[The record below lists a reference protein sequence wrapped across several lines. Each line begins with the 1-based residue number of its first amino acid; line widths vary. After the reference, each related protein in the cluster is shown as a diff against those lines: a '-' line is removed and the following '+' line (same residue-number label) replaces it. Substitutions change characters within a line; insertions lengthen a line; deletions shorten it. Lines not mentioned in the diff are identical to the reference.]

1 MKHAIYSC
9 MVFMAI
15 LFGLTACSNDAI
27 DIEYSEKGSLSLSV
41 SPSALYD
48 DFGLTS
54 SFTSSILGDIDY
66 CYVGVTSLL
75 YDSEGNLADS
85 VCTYSRT
92 LSLMSQEFAAVEKGT
107 YTLVCIETLASSEE
121 DYAWLVW
128 DLTGVE
134 KLSTLRID
142 GLGYYTYWYDAVGL
156 YTQTVVLSETTQTL
170 SVSPEAIGCIIDID
184 YENYDGS
191 GYVWFGFEL
200 KGEIDGRYLSPNI
213 TGTDRWYFTE
223 LNETHTWDG
232 LWNSYESTG
241 LTEGS
246 ATMYCLQTGSQEYCF
261 GLNKTGYNDDGT
273 INFTAFGDETYSL
286 EDGARYVAYTYYT
299 GSVET
304 YFGADDSSFDSWY
317 EEVVEEAASNESTS
331 ASSDVF
337 DVPCTNWGAS
347 TSTVKSYMSGYTL
360 EYEEDSFLGYY
371 GNASSVDDIYYYFD
385 DSYGLYESLV
395 WIYASALS
403 NDEIASELTSL
414 GYTYLGET
422 TDDDGNVVL
431 HFISSDVVT
440 YVWIYDYTD
449 DYSEWVVFFYPYELL
464 SSKERSAAPSIELVA
479 PKELKGKNTQP
490 SAYTRHN
497 GTQAATVTSLRSN
510 DLHVQQHAKA
520 VQ

>member
-9 MVFMAI
+9 MAFVAI
-15 LFGLTACSNDAI
+15 LLGFTACSNDAI
-27 DIEYSEKGSLSLSV
+27 DIEYSEKGSLSLTI
-41 SPSALYD
+41 SPSAPYD

-92 LSLMSQEFAAVEKGT
+92 LSLMSQEFEAVEKGT

-121 DYAWLVW
+121 DYAWRVW
-128 DLTGVE
+128 NLTGVE
-134 KLSTLRID
+134 KLSTLRIENA
-142 GLGYYTYWYDAVGL
+142 GYYTYWYDAVGL
-156 YTQTVVLSETTQTL
+156 YTQTVVLSGTTQTL

-191 GYVWFGFEL
+191 DYVWFGFEL

-223 LNETHTWDG
+223 VNETHTWDG

-241 LTEGS
+241 LTEGG

-273 INFTAFGDETYSL
+273 INFTAFGDETSTL
-286 EDGARYVAYTYYT
+286 EEGAWYVAYTYYT

-317 EEVVEEAASNESTS
+317 AEVVEDGSSSGSTS
-331 ASSDVF
+331 TSSDAF
-337 DVPCTNWGAS
+337 DVPCTDWGAS
-347 TSTVKSYMSGYTL
+347 VSTVKSYMSDYTI
-360 EYEEDSFLGYY
+360 EYDQDTFLGYY

-385 DSYGLYESLV
+385 ESYGLYESLV

-403 NDEIASELTSL
+403 SDEIASELAEL
-414 GYTYLGET
+414 GYSYLGET
-422 TDDDGNVVL
+422 TDDDGNAIL
-431 HFISSDVVT
+431 HFITSDAVT
-440 YVWIYDYTD
+440 YVWIFDYTD
-449 DYSEWVVFFYPYELL
+449 DYSEWAVIFYPYELL
-464 SSKERSAAPSIELVA
+464 SSKERSAAQSVELVA
-479 PKELKGKNTQP
+479 PRNLSGKRTLP
-490 SAYTRHN
+490 GTSARRS
-497 GTQAATVTSLRSN
+497 GASATTGSALHADDLR
-510 DLHVQQHAKA
+510 LQQHAKA
-520 VQ
+520 LR